1 MNRSEDHVKKIQTFL
16 EYVIDDK
23 NNFEEIVV
31 HEAVEAMGNLAEQN
45 TLDLIKKFED
55 EKKTSSM
62 LYETCFLARELINWK
77 KDTDN
82 GKTENL
88 DFSSL

>member
-1 MNRSEDHVKKIQTFL
+1 M
-16 EYVIDDK
+16 IDDK
-23 NNFEEIVV
+23 NNFEEIVK

-55 EKKTSSM
+55 EDKTSTM
-62 LYETCFLARELINWK
+62 LYETCFLARENINWK
-77 KDTDN
+77 NATQN

-88 DFSSL
+88 DF